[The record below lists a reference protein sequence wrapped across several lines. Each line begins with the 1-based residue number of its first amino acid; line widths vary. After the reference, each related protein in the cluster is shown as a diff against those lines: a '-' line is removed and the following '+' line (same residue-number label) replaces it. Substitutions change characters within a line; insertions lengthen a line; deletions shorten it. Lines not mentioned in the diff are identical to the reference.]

1 MARLDLFRAGLALPD
16 PPALPA
22 PTTAEPPK
30 DHDIRRGLVDLRGTI
45 AFDDR
50 PVLTIDEARAEIRER
65 MSEYLA
71 MSDPG
76 YILLVALPPGSGKTT
91 EAVRQAEIEADLSG
105 KHILFAGARHNM
117 WDDIRNAST
126 LSPAKFQQFWYHWQP
141 HQLGD
146 SETGQGQ
153 TCRYTNQFMTWVG
166 RGHQGIDFC
175 KQPRVCG
182 WDYIKESCPYHR
194 QAHQPQPI
202 VFVQHA
208 HIALGHKLL
217 ERSAI
222 VIGDESPLDAFL
234 HAWRIAPRDIVPPDL
249 ADYGPEAR
257 PNVDLIEL
265 TQALRGLVDQAPPLH
280 PETKRPLP
288 AWEGPALLERLGGA
302 QHVAAVC
309 ADHGI
314 TASDRAYV
322 PQLWGPDQA
331 DQVPCWYLDHL
342 IPILAAEAR
351 EALAGNE
358 YITRVR
364 VSQDGLTLLLR
375 RPHQALPP
383 HVIWMDATANPYL
396 YRDIFGRD
404 IKVVAPRVQMA
415 GTVYQVYARLNN
427 KDRLVGGG
435 SRQKSKRVD
444 HTAERALIKQQ
455 VAQIVR
461 RGKYQNP
468 AIVTFKAIV
477 DDDFGAFPRA
487 HFGGLRGTNRL
498 QACDALIV
506 VGTPSASLT
515 ALRDQ
520 AAMLLPKRMRP
531 FDLTWS
537 DRTLSYPGQAYGYD
551 VSGFWHDKTLQALLE
566 DTREAELVQAAHR
579 VRPLFRPVDVWLL
592 TNLPLTDLPPNVLLS
607 LTDLFESPKGV
618 EPYRW
623 PEVLALVESA
633 GEDGISAEQLHE
645 RLKVPA
651 RTAERW
657 FAALCAYPGIE
668 VRKRATNFGRPARV
682 CVKRFSADFP
692 PRGYK

>member
-22 PTTAEPPK
+22 PTTATPPK
-30 DHDIRRGLVDLRGTI
+30 DHDIRRGLIDLRGAI

-50 PVLTIDEARAEIRER
+50 PILSIDDARAEIRAR

-71 MSDPG
+71 MPDPG

-91 EAVRQAEIEADLSG
+91 EAVRQAEFEADIGG
-105 KHILFAGARHNM
+105 KRILFAGGRHNM

-126 LSPAKFQQFWYHWQP
+126 LSPAAFQQFWYHWQP
-141 HQLGD
+141 HQQGD
-146 SETGQGQ
+146 PETGQGQ
-153 TCRYTNQFMTWVG
+153 TCRYARQFKTWVD
-166 RGHQGIDFC
+166 RGHRGIDFC

-182 WDYIKESCPYHR
+182 WDYIKNACPYHL
-194 QAHQPQPI
+194 QAQQPQPI

-208 HIALGHKLL
+208 HIALGHKLI

-234 HAWRIAPRDIVPPDL
+234 HAWCIAPRDIVPPDL

-265 TQALRGLVDQAPPLH
+265 TQTLRALVNQTPPH
-280 PETKRPLP
+280 DPDTKKPLP
-288 AWEGPALLERLGGA
+288 AWEGTALLEQLGGA
-302 QHVAAVC
+302 QRVADIC

-314 TASDRAYV
+314 TAEDRAYV

-342 IPILAAEAR
+342 IPLLAAEAR
-351 EALAGNE
+351 EALAERE

-364 VSQDGLTLLLR
+364 VNQDGVTLLLR
-375 RPHQALPP
+375 RPHQTLPP

-404 IKVVAPRVQMA
+404 VKVVAPRVQMS
-415 GTVYQVYARLNN
+415 GTVHQVYARLNN
-427 KDRLVGGG
+427 KDRLVGGA
-435 SRQKSKRVD
+435 SSKKPKRVD
-444 HTAERALIKQQ
+444 RAAERALIKQQ

-461 RGKYQNP
+461 HGKYQNP
-468 AIVTFKAIV
+468 AVVTFKAIV

-506 VGTPSASLT
+506 IGTPQASLT

-520 AAMLLPKRMRP
+520 AAMLLPKRMLP

-537 DRTLSYPGQAYGYD
+537 DRTLAYGGHAYGYD

-592 TNLPLTDLPPNVLLS
+592 TNVPLNDLPPDRLLS
-607 LTDLFESPKGV
+607 ITDLFEAPKGV
-618 EPYRW
+618 DPYEW
-623 PEVLALVESA
+623 PKVLDLVEAA
-633 GEDGISAEQLHE
+633 GGEGIDAEQLQQK
-645 RLKVPA
+645 LNLA
-651 RTAERW
+651 DRTAERW
-657 FAALCAYPGIE
+657 FAALCAYPGITVE
-668 VRKRATNFGRPARV
+668 RRSTGRGPHRRI
-682 CVKRFSADFP
+682 CVKRFSAELP